1 MNKYKKNIQTSLK
14 NILTINTV
22 AGHGGAARAAYD
34 MLCVPLRRIGL
45 KTHILCKQSMIK
57 NDKNITIIEKQS
69 YFENFYSKILNKF
82 GYLDLWHNS
91 TKISKFNCYKEANLI
106 HLHNLHGDYFNP
118 LFLPKL
124 TNEKPTIWTLHD
136 EQSFTGHC
144 AYSFSCKKWENGCGN
159 CPDLSYYPSIKKD
172 RTNFLWNLKKKIYEN
187 SRLTLVTPS
196 RWLFKKLQNSILST
210 KKVYQIY
217 NGIDE
222 EIWRPYKKNQARKD
236 LDLPQN
242 KTILLFLSDG
252 SIYNLQK
259 GGKYILNV
267 IDYYKNRKDILI
279 LIVGAKLVKEYQN
292 VISIDYIYSK
302 AELVKYYSS
311 ADLFIFPTL
320 SDNLPFVVME
330 SMACGTPV
338 ISFKIGGIPE
348 EIDHLKTGYLAK
360 YKDLK
365 NFIFGIEL
373 FVKNKKLRHD
383 TTRQAHKQFLEKF
396 TLKKCLSNYLDLYK
410 EIYEQKKFIS

>member
-1 MNKYKKNIQTSLK
+1 M
-14 NILTINTV
+14 
-22 AGHGGAARAAYD
+22 
-34 MLCVPLRRIGL
+34 
-45 KTHILCKQSMIK
+45 
-57 NDKNITIIEKQS
+57 
-69 YFENFYSKILNKF
+69 
-82 GYLDLWHNS
+82 
-91 TKISKFNCYKEANLI
+91 
-106 HLHNLHGDYFNP
+106 
-118 LFLPKL
+118 
-124 TNEKPTIWTLHD
+124 
-136 EQSFTGHC
+136 
-144 AYSFSCKKWENGCGN
+144 
-159 CPDLSYYPSIKKD
+159 
-172 RTNFLWNLKKKIYEN
+172 
-187 SRLTLVTPS
+187 
-196 RWLFKKLQNSILST
+196 
-210 KKVYQIY
+210 
-217 NGIDE
+217 
-222 EIWRPYKKNQARKD
+222 
-236 LDLPQN
+236 
-242 KTILLFLSDG
+242 
-252 SIYNLQK
+252 QK